1 MADVIMVGQ
10 VAGEQSRSAF
20 NKSQPLSTDQA
31 DLADMS
37 MALRNISAVIFTA
50 GFGAVF
56 SDLFAAKAIMR
67 KSEFDNQRVILHS
80 VKVTFCYADAY
91 NHLSYR

>member
-1 MADVIMVGQ
+1 MLGLYGRT
-10 VAGEQSRSAF
+10 GEQSRSAF
-20 NKSQPLSTDQA
+20 NKSQPISTDQA
-31 DLADMS
+31 DLTDMS

-50 GFGAVF
+50 GFGTVF

-80 VKVTFCYADAY
+80 VKVTV
-91 NHLSYR
+91 